1 MIRKALLG
9 VCLVL
14 SSLVASAQQVAV
26 KTNAL
31 YWATAT
37 PNIGLEASVG
47 KQHTVQ
53 LFYGLNPWKQSDGR
67 LQVYE
72 KQTGNTVADMNLPA
86 LLSRL
91 RVRAEGSGY
100 SEQEFLDRACDYE
113 VEVWLRGGR
122 PEYVDLGISD
132 FGWSVRIN
140 YDEL

>member
-1 MIRKALLG
+1 MLG

-14 SSLVASAQQVAV
+14 SSLAASAQQVAV

>member
-14 SSLVASAQQVAV
+14 SSLAASAQQVAV

>member
-1 MIRKALLG
+1 MR
-9 VCLVL
+9 
-14 SSLVASAQQVAV
+14 
-26 KTNAL
+26 
-31 YWATAT
+31 
-37 PNIGLEASVG
+37 
-47 KQHTVQ
+47 
-53 LFYGLNPWKQSDGR
+53 R